1 MTERT
6 RTDDTPAADGGAVTR
21 PAEGGG
27 TSGVAVRDTALVT
40 GCSSGIGRA
49 TARALEAAGY
59 RVYATAR
66 AASEVADLAGEG
78 VETLELDVTDARE
91 TSAAVERVVEETGGV
106 DLLVNNAGYAQVGP
120 IEDVPVARV
129 RRQFDVNVFG
139 PHRLVRAALPHMRES
154 GGRIVTVSS
163 AAGLVA
169 FPGGGVY
176 SGAEAAKEAMTDALR
191 AELDGTGVEV
201 VLVEPGPVRTE
212 FADRAERERDA
223 IDRTEAYDDFYRF
236 YDDTQTIGG
245 LPLAVEP
252 ETVAD
257 TVVEAATAADPQTR
271 YPVGRLA
278 NLAALARHL
287 PAGVRDGLYGLLRR
301 LVSTD

>member
-1 MTERT
+1 MTEET
-6 RTDDTPAADGGAVTR
+6 QANDTPASDEGTVTR

-27 TSGVAVRDTALVT
+27 ATGVAVRDTAVVT

-49 TARALEAAGY
+49 TARALEETGF

-66 AASEVADLAGEG
+66 EADDVADLAEEG
-78 VETLELDVTDARE
+78 IETLELDVTDARE
-91 TSAAVERVVEETGGV
+91 TEAAVERVVEETGGV

-139 PHRLVRAALPHMRES
+139 PHRLVRAALPHLRAS

-169 FPGGGVY
+169 VPGGGVY

-191 AELDGTGVEV
+191 AELDGTGTEV
-201 VLVEPGPVRTE
+201 VLVEPGPVRTA

-223 IDRTEAYDDFYRF
+223 IDRTEAHGDFYRF
-236 YDDTQTIGG
+236 YDDTQRIGG
-245 LPLAVEP
+245 VPLATDA

-257 TVVEAATAADPQTR
+257 TVVEAATAPDPQAR

-278 NLAALARHL
+278 NVAALARHL
-287 PAGVRDGLYGLLRR
+287 PAGVRDGLFGLLRR